1 MNMRSMQPMLMD
13 LINDPNTPRC
23 IAELVSR
30 LLSDT
35 TQLVQVKELTPQA
48 LKALQTLIDMINSL
62 PRA

>member
-1 MNMRSMQPMLMD
+1 MLMD

-35 TQLVQVKELTPQA
+35 RELVQVKELTPQA